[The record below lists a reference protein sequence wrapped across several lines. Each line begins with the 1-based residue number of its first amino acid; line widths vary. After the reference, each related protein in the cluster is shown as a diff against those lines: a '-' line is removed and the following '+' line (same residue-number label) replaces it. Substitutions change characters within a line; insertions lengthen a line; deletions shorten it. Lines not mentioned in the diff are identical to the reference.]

1 MRVAS
6 EVGLP
11 LHSPAAAV
19 VFTTVL
25 TMGPMSRVDVAE
37 RTGLSSAAVT
47 KAVRPLLEARYLE
60 ETPDQRVHVGRPASP
75 LHVRSDAAFF
85 VGVKVTADELIG
97 VVTDL
102 RARIRSVRH
111 RPLPDP
117 AVAAV
122 ITGIADLVRDLLDDD
137 PLYRSAVRSLGVA
150 VAGDVDRE
158 AGRVHYSP
166 FLGWQDVALADVVSR
181 ATGLP
186 TVVENDVRALTVAE
200 QWFGAGVGASSFA
213 LVTVGTG
220 IGCGLVVNDAVI
232 EGSHGVAGEIGHVL
246 AEPDGP
252 ECHCGNRGCV
262 ESIAGAAALR
272 AELRAIAG
280 EPTLTDTE
288 AMARAHA
295 GDERIRAGYRR
306 AGRAIGLALA
316 TVANL
321 VGPQRIV
328 LSGEGLAAYDLYE
341 DEVRETFA
349 ARAFGA
355 AVDCQLIL
363 RPLPFEE
370 WARGAAAVA
379 IQTLITPAR

>member
-1 MRVAS
+1 
-6 EVGLP
+6 
-11 LHSPAAAV
+11 
-19 VFTTVL
+19 
-25 TMGPMSRVDVAE
+25 
-37 RTGLSSAAVT
+37 
-47 KAVRPLLEARYLE
+47 
-60 ETPDQRVHVGRPASP
+60 
-75 LHVRSDAAFF
+75 
-85 VGVKVTADELIG
+85 
-97 VVTDL
+97 
-102 RARIRSVRH
+102 
-111 RPLPDP
+111 
-117 AVAAV
+117 
-122 ITGIADLVRDLLDDD
+122 
-137 PLYRSAVRSLGVA
+137 
-150 VAGDVDRE
+150 
-158 AGRVHYSP
+158 VHYSP
-166 FLGWQDVALADVVSR
+166 FLGWQDVALRDLVSR

-262 ESIAGAAALR
+262 ESIAGSAALR

-280 EPTLTDTE
+280 DPNLTDTE
-288 AMARAHA
+288 AMAKAHA
-295 GDERIRAGYRR
+295 GDERLRAGYRR

-328 LSGEGLAAYDLYE
+328 LSGEGLAAFDLYE
-341 DEVRETFA
+341 DEVRDTFA

-355 AVDCQLIL
+355 AVDCELIL

-379 IQTLITPAR
+379 IQTLITPVH

>member
-1 MRVAS
+1 MRVGRDG
-6 EVGLP
+6 GLP

-19 VFTTVL
+19 VFTAVL
-25 TMGPMSRVDVAE
+25 TMGPLSRVDVAE

-47 KAVRPLLEARYLE
+47 KAVRPLLDAGYLE

-85 VGVKVTADELIG
+85 VGVKITADELIG
-97 VVTDL
+97 VVADL

-111 RPLPDP
+111 HKLTDRSVP
-117 AVAAV
+117 AVVAD
-122 ITGIADLVRDLLDDD
+122 IADLVSALLAED
-137 PLYRSAVRSLGVA
+137 PAYRPEIRTLGIA
-150 VAGDVDRE
+150 VAGDVDRKT
-158 AGRVHYSP
+158 GKVHYSP
-166 FLGWQDVALADVVSR
+166 FLAWHDVRLADLVSA

-186 TVVENDVRALTVAE
+186 TIVENDVRALTVAE

-220 IGCGLVVNDAVI
+220 IGCGLVVNNAVVA
-232 EGSHGVAGEIGHVL
+232 GAHGVAGEIGHIL
-246 AEPDGP
+246 AESDGP
-252 ECHCGNRGCV
+252 PCHCGNRGCV
-262 ESIAGAAALR
+262 ESIASTPALK
-272 AELRAIAG
+272 AELRSITGNPA
-280 EPTLTDTE
+280 LTPAE
-288 AMARAHA
+288 AHSS
-295 GDERIRAGYRR
+295 DERVRAGYRR

-328 LSGEGLAAYDLYE
+328 LSGEGLGALDLYQ
-341 DEVRETFA
+341 DEVRKTFTS
-349 ARAFGA
+349 RTFGA
-355 AVDCQLIL
+355 AVDCELIV

-379 IQTLITPAR
+379 IQTLITPGR

>member
-1 MRVAS
+1 MRVTRD
-6 EVGLP
+6 VGLP

-25 TMGPMSRVDVAE
+25 TMGPLSRVDVAE

-47 KAVRPLLEARYLE
+47 KAVRPLLDARYLE

-85 VGVKVTADELIG
+85 VGVKVTAEEIIG
-97 VVTDL
+97 VVADL
-102 RARIRSVRH
+102 RARTRSVRH
-111 RPLPDP
+111 RPVADRAVSAVVADIAELVRALLSDDP
-117 AVAAV
+117 A
-122 ITGIADLVRDLLDDD
+122 
-137 PLYRSAVRSLGVA
+137 YRPEVRSLGVT
-150 VAGDVDRE
+150 VAGDVDR
-158 AGRVHYSP
+158 ATGKVRYSP
-166 FLGWQDVALADVVSR
+166 FLGWRDVRLAELVSA

-200 QWFGAGVGASSFA
+200 QWFGAGVGANSFA

-220 IGCGLVVNDAVI
+220 IGCGLVVNNVVI
-232 EGSHGVAGEIGHVL
+232 AGSHGVAGEIGHVL
-246 AEPDGP
+246 VEPDGP
-252 ECHCGNRGCV
+252 ACHCGNRGCV
-262 ESIAGAAALR
+262 EAIASTPALR
-272 AELRAIAG
+272 KELRSLAG
-280 EPTLTDTE
+280 HPALTPAE
-288 AMARAHA
+288 AVSRAHA
-295 GDERIRAGYRR
+295 GDVRLRAAYRR

-328 LSGEGLAAYDLYE
+328 LSGDGLAAFDLYQ

-355 AVDCQLIL
+355 AVDCELIL

-379 IQTLITPAR
+379 IQTLITPTR

>member
-25 TMGPMSRVDVAE
+25 TMGPLSRVGVAE

-47 KAVRPLLEARYLE
+47 KAVRPLLDAGYLQ

-102 RARIRSVRH
+102 RARIRAVRH
-111 RPLPDP
+111 RPLPDR
-117 AVAAV
+117 AVSATV
-122 ITGIADLVRDLLDDD
+122 SGIAALVTDLLDDD
-137 PLYRSAVRSLGVA
+137 PAYRQAVRCLGVA
-150 VAGDVDRE
+150 VSGDVDRGT
-158 AGRVHYSP
+158 GRVHYSP
-166 FLGWQDVALADVVSR
+166 FLGWQDVPLADLVR
-181 ATGLP
+181 AATGLV
-186 TVVENDVRALTVAE
+186 TALENDVRALTVAE
-200 QWFGAGVGASSFA
+200 QWFGAGVGVNSFA

-220 IGCGLVVNDAVI
+220 IGCGLVVNNAVI

-252 ECHCGNRGCV
+252 LCHCGNRGCV
-262 ESIAGAAALR
+262 EAVAGTDALLASLRILSGNPRLTSAAA
-272 AELRAIAG
+272 
-280 EPTLTDTE
+280 
-288 AMARAHA
+288 MALAHH
-295 GDERIRAGYRR
+295 GDQRLRAGYRR
-306 AGRAIGLALA
+306 AGRAIGVALA

-321 VGPQRIV
+321 IGPQRIV
-328 LSGEGLAAYDLYE
+328 LSGEGLAAYDLYQ
-341 DEVRETFA
+341 DEVRDTFA

-355 AVDCQLIL
+355 AVDCELIL

-379 IQTLITPAR
+379 IQTLVTPVR